1 MTNDG
6 PPGLFLS
13 LDGPDGGGK
22 TTQAARLAE
31 WLRGRGETVVT
42 CRDPGGTELGDRLRA
57 LVLERH
63 AIRIDMHAEML
74 LYMASRAQL
83 VREVI
88 RPALDA
94 GQVVVS
100 DRFLLAN
107 VVYQGYA
114 GGLAIDDVWTV
125 GHVATGGLLPD
136 LTLLLDVP
144 RGVANGRIGAPRDRM
159 EDRSA
164 SYRDA
169 VRLGFL
175 SAAALYPAQIK
186 IIDATSEPD
195 AVASRIQEEVAYVL
209 ARRARA

>member
-1 MTNDG
+1 MTSNP

-22 TTQAARLAE
+22 TTQVARLVQ
-31 WLRGRGETVVT
+31 WLRDRGEPVVA
-42 CRDPGGTELGDRLRA
+42 CRDPGGTELGDRVRG
-57 LVLERH
+57 LVLDRNS
-63 AIRIDMHAEML
+63 IPIDTHAEML

-88 RPALDA
+88 RPALD
-94 GQVVVS
+94 GGRIVVS

-114 GGLAIDDVWTV
+114 GGLKVDDVWTI
-125 GHVATGGLLPD
+125 GRIATDGLFPD

-144 RGVANGRIGAPRDRM
+144 RDVANGRIGAPRDRM

-164 SYRDA
+164 TYRDA
-169 VRLGFL
+169 VRQGFL
-175 SAAALYPAQIK
+175 SAAAQYPAALK

-195 AVASRIQEEVAYVL
+195 TVASRIQEEVANVL
-209 ARRARA
+209 ASRPRA